1 VGGVLNNRKG
11 LAPYTNRVEI
21 PLLHP
26 ADAKKKKPSLASQ
39 SAHEFPSKYV

>member
-11 LAPYTNRVEI
+11 LAPYTYRVEI

-26 ADAKKKKPSLASQ
+26 ADAKKKKAFIS
-39 SAHEFPSKYV
+39 